1 MARTGVAAIF
11 RIASNRWVLPSMMP
25 HRKRIHPSAISV
37 CLLALLL
44 ACACSSKPE
53 DPKAEAPPKT
63 EVEEKSDVNA
73 IKVDH
78 PEQFPVTPAEE
89 HDSYAT
95 LNVTGNVNPDIS
107 REIPVITLANGR
119 VTEVR
124 VRLGDFVKKGQ
135 VLMEVQSTDVS
146 GAFAAYLKAVNDER
160 LAHVQFA
167 RVKLLFDKGADSK
180 SQMEIAENNEQDAQ
194 AALTAAEHQLTVL
207 GVDKNQPSSNL
218 KILAPASGVITAQNV
233 TASAAT
239 GATLAGSPTAFT
251 IADLSQVW
259 VICDV
264 YQNDLPF
271 VNIGDSAE
279 IHLDAYPDRVL
290 KGTISDIGPVLDPA
304 LRTGKVRIQIAN
316 PKNFLRLGMYVRAT
330 FRSKRSSKH
339 AAVPASAILHLHD
352 RDWVYVPA
360 GNGQFQRVEVRSG
373 QMFPG
378 NLQEVESGIAPGQ
391 PVVVNALE
399 LQNMVQ

>member
-1 MARTGVAAIF
+1 M
-11 RIASNRWVLPSMMP
+11 
-25 HRKRIHPSAISV
+25 SV
-37 CLLALLL
+37 CFLALFLT
-44 ACACSSKPE
+44 CACSSKPE
-53 DPKAEAPPKT
+53 DPKAEAPPKAD
-63 EVEEKSDVNA
+63 VEKKSDVNA

-78 PEQFPVTPAEE
+78 PEQFPLVAAQE
-89 HDSYAT
+89 HDTFAT

-119 VTEVR
+119 VVDVR

-135 VLMEVQSTDVS
+135 VLMEVQSADVS
-146 GAFAAYLKAVNDER
+146 GAFAAYLRAVNDER
-160 LAHVQFA
+160 LARVQFD
-167 RVKLLFDKGADSK
+167 RTKLLFDKGADSK

-194 AALTAAEHQLTVL
+194 PALTAAEHQLTVL
-207 GVDKNQPSSNL
+207 GVDRNQPSSNVR
-218 KILAPASGVITAQNV
+218 ILAPSSGVIIAQNV

-259 VICDV
+259 IICDV
-264 YQNDLPF
+264 YQNDLPL
-271 VNIGDSAE
+271 VNIGDIAE

-316 PKNFLRLGMYVRAT
+316 PQNILRLGMYVTAT

-352 RDWVYVPA
+352 RDWVYIPS

-391 PVVVNALE
+391 PVVTNALE

>member
-1 MARTGVAAIF
+1 M
-11 RIASNRWVLPSMMP
+11 L
-25 HRKRIHPSAISV
+25 V

-44 ACACSSKPE
+44 ACACSNKSE
-53 DPKAEAPPKT
+53 DPKAEAPPQAD
-63 EVEEKSDVNA
+63 VEKKADVNT
-73 IKVDH
+73 IKVEH
-78 PEQFPVTPAEE
+78 PEQFLLVAAQE
-89 HDSYAT
+89 HESFAT

-119 VTEVR
+119 VTEVL
-124 VRLGDFVKKGQ
+124 VRLGDLVKKGQ

-160 LAHVQFA
+160 LARVQFE
-167 RVKLLFDKGADSK
+167 RTKLLFDKGADSK
-180 SQMEIAENNEQDAQ
+180 SQMEIAENNQQDAQ

-207 GVDKNQPSSNL
+207 GVDKNQPSSNV
-218 KILAPASGVITAQNV
+218 KILAPASGVIIAQNV

-259 VICDV
+259 IICDV
-264 YQNDLPF
+264 YQNDLPL
-271 VNIGDSAE
+271 VKLGDTAE
-279 IHLDAYPDRVL
+279 IKLDGYSDRVL

-304 LRTGKVRIQIAN
+304 LRTAKVRIQIAN
-316 PKNFLRLGMYVRAT
+316 PQNILRLGMYVTAT
-330 FRSKRSSKH
+330 IRSKRSSKR
-339 AAVPASAILHLHD
+339 AAVPSSAILHLHD
-352 RDWVYVPA
+352 RDWVYIPA
-360 GNGQFQRVEVRSG
+360 GNGQFQRVEIRAG
-373 QMFPG
+373 QMVPG

-391 PVVVNALE
+391 QVVSHALE

>member
-1 MARTGVAAIF
+1 
-11 RIASNRWVLPSMMP
+11 MMS
-25 HRKRIHPSAISV
+25 HKKRIHRLAMSV

-53 DPKAEAPPKT
+53 DPKAEAPPKA
-63 EVEEKSDVNA
+63 EVEKRSDVNA
-73 IKVDH
+73 IKVDR
-78 PEQFPVTPAEE
+78 PEQFPLVAAQE
-89 HDSYAT
+89 HESFAT

-160 LAHVQFA
+160 LARVQFE
-167 RVKLLFDKGADSK
+167 RTKLLFDKGADSK

-207 GVDKNQPSSNL
+207 GVDENQPSSNV
-218 KILAPASGVITAQNV
+218 KILAPSSGVIIAQNV
-233 TASAAT
+233 TASAAA

-259 VICDV
+259 IICDV
-264 YQNDLPF
+264 YQNDLPL
-271 VNIGDSAE
+271 VKLGDTAE
-279 IHLDAYPDRVL
+279 IRLDGYPDRVL

-316 PKNFLRLGMYVRAT
+316 PQNILRLGMYVTAA
-330 FRSKRSSKH
+330 FRSKRSSKR
-339 AAVPASAILHLHD
+339 AAVPSSAILHLHD
-352 RDWVYVPA
+352 RDWVYIPA
-360 GNGQFQRVEVRSG
+360 GNGQFQRVEVRAG

-378 NLQEVESGIAPGQ
+378 NLQEVESGIEPGQ
-391 PVVVNALE
+391 QVVVNALE